1 MSPTSPIAYDHGPL
15 RGITGRVSAPRQRTV
30 EFSGKRRET
39 GADKSYQDIDNM
51 RLFAGTSLAA
61 LASLALSACGG
72 ASEPAAAPAAT
83 AEAEVAAPETTA
95 APAAAPAPAEPSL
108 EFAHLPEPYKS
119 ANYAAGVRTWK
130 LCQSCHLTAEGAGN
144 LVGPNLHGIFG
155 RQVASAPGF
164 DYSPALK
171 AETFTWTPEQL
182 DHWLQNPS
190 TFVRG
195 NRMSFAGVRRE
206 SDRVAV
212 IAWLMAETG
221 YEAPPAE

>member
-1 MSPTSPIAYDHGPL
+1 
-15 RGITGRVSAPRQRTV
+15 
-30 EFSGKRRET
+30 
-39 GADKSYQDIDNM
+39 M

-61 LASLALSACGG
+61 LASLALAACGG
-72 ASEPAAAPAAT
+72 AGEP
-83 AEAEVAAPETTA
+83 TA
-95 APAAAPAPAEPSL
+95 APAAAPAPQVAAPEPAAAAPAEPSP

-119 ANYAAGVRTWK
+119 ASYAAGVRTWK

-144 LVGPNLHGIFG
+144 LVGPNLHGVFG
-155 RQVASAPGF
+155 RQVATAPGF
-164 DYSPALK
+164 DYSSALK